1 MSRAGELSPERL
13 ARLEQLLDRHDIQDC
28 LTRWCRAMDRL
39 DRELFLSAFHPDAV
53 CAAGDFVG
61 GREAL
66 YDWASAMHDRWQSAT
81 QHDILNHSCEIAGDV
96 AHAETYYLYV
106 ARNRDESLMLAGGR
120 YIDRLERRD
129 GAWRIALRCNVI
141 EWACTPP
148 AVALPFAD
156 VPDIAENGVSARS
169 REDIS
174 YRRPLTNRRKPH
186 IPGGAG

>member
-1 MSRAGELSPERL
+1 MTDARTISPERL
-13 ARLEQLLDRHDIQDC
+13 ARLEELLDRQDIHDC
-28 LTRWCRAMDRL
+28 LTQWCRAMDRF

-61 GREAL
+61 GPEAL
-66 YDWASAMHDRWQSAT
+66 YDWASNMHDQWQSGT
-81 QHDILNHSCEIAGDV
+81 QHDILNHSCEIDGDV

-106 ARNRDESLMLAGGR
+106 AKNRDESLLLAGGR

-129 GAWRIALRCNVI
+129 GAWKIALRCNVI

-148 AVALPFAD
+148 AVPLPFAD
-156 VPDIAENGVSARS
+156 VADIAGNGVATRG

-174 YRRPLTNRRKPH
+174 YRRPLTNLRKPH
-186 IPGGAG
+186 IPG